1 MKKLSDSNKILTLV
15 FILST
20 IICLLLY
27 FFIIYITE
35 IASIKKYNSEL
46 ENYEK
51 EFYEYDLKYNAEL
64 KRIEDKLY
72 KNKIKTVKQNIKN
85 LIVTENITFF
95 VDNNYIHKIPILI
108 KILDYGYLEKCTNQ
122 LVAYYCNFLI
132 SNEFN
137 IALSKINDIT
147 AKKINVFSQNNFV
160 LLKSDKKNIDPEII
174 SKIEKTLK
182 NNNIFTEKV
191 RVELSEKSTFIN
203 EENTIKYLEEKSNID
218 LNLITKVIPGDY
230 KSLSLISINKPLKP
244 MLIKFNSNQKFYLS
258 ISLFLFFI
266 LINFASY
273 AFLKENQKI

>member
-1 MKKLSDSNKILTLV
+1 MS
-15 FILST
+15 
-20 IICLLLY
+20 
-27 FFIIYITE
+27 
-35 IASIKKYNSEL
+35 
-46 ENYEK
+46 
-51 EFYEYDLKYNAEL
+51 
-64 KRIEDKLY
+64 
-72 KNKIKTVKQNIKN
+72 
-85 LIVTENITFF
+85 
-95 VDNNYIHKIPILI
+95 
-108 KILDYGYLEKCTNQ
+108 
-122 LVAYYCNFLI
+122 
-132 SNEFN
+132 N

-244 MLIKFNSNQKFYLS
+244 MLIKFDSNQKFYLS